1 MRLLVITNDYPP
13 VVGGIENYTYS
24 LASRWPAGEITVITR
39 WVPGCDK
46 FDASNEIEVIREPVG
61 TLLATP
67 TLKRKIGQLL
77 DSGRFDAVHFP
88 SAMPTSLIGPRVVAP
103 RGIPYAVT
111 AHGGEF
117 LLASKLPWFKRQL
130 KAVLSQ
136 ASVILPQATTTEDRI
151 RQWLP
156 EPPPMVLVT
165 CGVDLDRYKPGGRDF
180 NPPTILSVSRLV
192 ARKGPATLIRAL
204 PAVLQKHP
212 HAEAVIV
219 GDGPDLSRL
228 ERLAAK
234 HSVQH
239 AIRFTGS
246 QPWEKVPQFYSAA
259 SVFALPTRER
269 FGGIETEG
277 LPLVFVEAAASG
289 LPLVGG
295 DAGGVKDAVHDGE
308 TGLLVDGREPAQT
321 ADAINSLLDDPEA
334 ARAMGDRAR
343 AMVEKSFTWEHISD
357 TFKQT
362 LETYCR

>member
-1 MRLLVITNDYPP
+1 M
-13 VVGGIENYTYS
+13 GGIENYTYS
-24 LASRWPAGEITVITR
+24 LASRWPGNQIMVVTR
-39 WVPGCDK
+39 WVPGCEK
-46 FDASNEIEVIREPVG
+46 FDASNQIEVIREPVG

-67 TLKRKIGQLL
+67 TLKRKIGKLL
-77 DSGRFDAVHFP
+77 DGGRFDAVHFP

-130 KAVLSQ
+130 KAVLSR

-151 RQWLP
+151 KQWLP
-156 EPPPMVLVT
+156 EHPPMVMVT
-165 CGVDLDRYKPGGRDF
+165 CGVDIERYEPGVRDF
-180 NPPTILSVSRLV
+180 DPPTILSVSRLV

-204 PAVLQKHP
+204 PAVLARHP
-212 HAEAVIV
+212 NAEALIV
-219 GDGPDLSRL
+219 GGGPDLPRL

-234 HSVQH
+234 HRVQH
-239 AIRFTGS
+239 AVRFMGS
-246 QPWEKVPQFYSAA
+246 QPWEQVPKIYSSA

-289 LPLVGG
+289 LPLIGG
-295 DAGGVKDAVHDGE
+295 DAGGVRDAVHDGE
-308 TGLLVDGREPAQT
+308 TGILVDGRKPSLT
-321 ADAINSLLDDPEA
+321 ADAINSLLDDPDA

-343 AMVEKSFTWEHISD
+343 VMAEESFSWEHISGI
-357 TFKQT
+357 FKQT

>member
-24 LASRWPAGEITVITR
+24 LASRWTEDEVTVVTR
-39 WVPGCDK
+39 WVPGCEK
-46 FDASNEIEVIREPVG
+46 FDASNQIEVIREPVG

-67 TLKRKIGQLL
+67 TLKRKIGELL
-77 DSGRFDAVHFP
+77 DEGRFDAVHFP
-88 SAMPTSLIGPRVVAP
+88 SAMPTSLVGPRVVAP

-130 KAVLSQ
+130 KAVLSR

-156 EPPPMVLVT
+156 DHPPMVMVT
-165 CGVDLDRYKPGGRDF
+165 CGVDIERYEPGPRDF
-180 NPPTILSVSRLV
+180 DPPTILSVSRLV

-204 PAVLQKHP
+204 PAVLARHP
-212 HAEAVIV
+212 RAEALIV
-219 GDGPDLSRL
+219 GGGPDLSRL

-234 HSVQH
+234 HRVQH
-239 AIRFTGS
+239 AIRFMGS
-246 QPWEKVPQFYSAA
+246 QPWEQVAQIYSSA

-289 LPLVGG
+289 LPLIGG

-308 TGLLVDGREPAQT
+308 TGILVDGREPTQT
-321 ADAINSLLDDPEA
+321 ADAINSLLDDPAA

-343 AMVEKSFTWEHISD
+343 TMAEKSFTWEHISEI
-357 TFKQT
+357 FKQT